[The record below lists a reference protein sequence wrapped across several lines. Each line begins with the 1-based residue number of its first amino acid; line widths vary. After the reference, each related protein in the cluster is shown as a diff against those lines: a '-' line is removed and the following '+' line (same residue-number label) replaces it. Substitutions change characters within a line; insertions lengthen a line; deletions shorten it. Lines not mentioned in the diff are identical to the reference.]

1 MIKTLAAMSLAL
13 AMTTVLGTADATAQG
28 LELRISSEDPPAS
41 PLPVMARKFA
51 EELQSRAPDTEIE
64 MFDTGA
70 LGDEVVHMQMIRLGQ
85 IQVYPMGSDAV
96 ALDPAWAIFDMPFL
110 FSDAETAYAALDG
123 ALGEALTASMRAA
136 ADIQVLAF
144 GEIGFRQ
151 ITNSVRPVVVP
162 SDLEGV
168 RLRVPGSPTR
178 ILAFE
183 SLGAAPVT
191 MNFGELYLALQNG
204 TVDGQENPLS
214 LINSQSFFEVQDYL
228 SISNHVYT
236 PVTFVMNGPAYD
248 ALTDEQRTAVHEAA
262 AAAADFSR
270 SEGRKAD
277 AELVAKLGETMA
289 VNEIDLAAFQEVSRP
304 IWDEIAKVA
313 GTEIAQQA
321 IAAAGAN

>member
-13 AMTTVLGTADATAQG
+13 AMALVSGTDQASAQD
-28 LELRISSEDPPAS
+28 LRLRMSSEDPPTS

-51 EELQSRAPDTEIE
+51 EELQRRIPSAEIE

-70 LGDEVVHMQMIRLGQ
+70 LGDEIVHMQMIRTGQ
-85 IQVYPMGSDAV
+85 IQIYPMGSDAV
-96 ALDPAWAIFDMPFL
+96 VLDPAWAIFDMPFL
-110 FSDAETAYAALDG
+110 FSNPDTAYAALDG
-123 ALGEALTASMRAA
+123 ELGQVLTASMRNVV
-136 ADIQVLAF
+136 DIQVLAF

-151 ITNSVRPVVVP
+151 ITNNVRPVVVP
-162 SDLEGV
+162 ADLAGV

-214 LINSQSFFEVQDYL
+214 LINSQSFFEVQKFL
-228 SISNHVYT
+228 SLSNHVYT
-236 PVTFVMNGPAYD
+236 PVTFVMNGSAYD
-248 ALTDEQRTAVHEAA
+248 ALSDEQRTAVQEAA
-262 AAAADFSR
+262 AAAAAHSR
-270 SEGRKAD
+270 AEGRRAD
-277 AELVAKLGETMA
+277 SDLVAKLGATME
-289 VNEIDLAAFQEVSRP
+289 VNQIDMAAFQAAARP

-313 GTEIAQQA
+313 GAEISALA
-321 IAAAGAN
+321 IAAAGGN